1 MKLKHVLF
9 VAGAL
14 FVGATN
20 AANVRKANADSATGG
35 DEPEDDTKKVWS
47 PDFTSHSIST
57 EAEGEKFYQE
67 LKGKCQKLQ
76 TETKKA
82 RLESKNTCKIEIEET
97 EKYVHDGIKAG
108 ADILTAKKK
117 SQKDLLDA
125 LYDRH
130 DAHIIALYR
139 LVGNSKATNAED
151 KIGHYQRLGETI
163 KTANKLWK
171 YKHDENQ
178 EYIHGSLSIL
188 KILAEVSF
196 GLNSPKLRPIKN
208 FADFVAPQEKSAAS
222 SLIEVSKGTTSSTRI
237 MQHLMK
243 QMEHITNVHEEDYNK
258 FMQECLKRGGA
269 QGIPCDKARMET
281 FELWAKA
288 VHLQSKL
295 LKDFEK
301 VRSIL
306 KLARVMFESDL
317 PNKHKCWENPCQK
330 VCQDTSK
337 PNLPIGLIHYR
348 KCRAQR
354 LKEQI
359 DRVKKAMAR
368 DETFDGRRLK
378 EHEAILKR
386 VCPKHEANSIKE
398 EKKITELCKIIDTFH
413 SSPKKKYGITGGAT
427 GSSF

>member
-9 VAGAL
+9 VAGAF

-20 AANVRKANADSATGG
+20 AANVRKTLADGATGG
-35 DEPEDDTKKVWS
+35 DEPEDDTNKVWS
-47 PDFTSHSIST
+47 PDFTSHSISS

-67 LKGKCQKLQ
+67 LQGKCKKLQ
-76 TETKKA
+76 TETAKA
-82 RLESKNTCKIEIEET
+82 RLESKNTCAIEIKET
-97 EKYVHDGIKAG
+97 EKYVQDGMKAG
-108 ADILTAKKK
+108 KEILVAKKK

-139 LVGNSKATNAED
+139 LVGNSKATNAEE

-178 EYIHGSLSIL
+178 EYIQGALRIL
-188 KILAEVSF
+188 KVLAEVSF
-196 GLNSPKLRPIKN
+196 GLNSPKLRPIRN
-208 FADFVAPQEKSAAS
+208 FADFDNSTMHDEPVSALIETSRGTAS
-222 SLIEVSKGTTSSTRI
+222 SSRI

-243 QMEHITNVHEEDYNK
+243 QMEHMTNVHESDYDK
-258 FMQECLKRGGA
+258 FMQECTKRGVNG
-269 QGIPCDKARMET
+269 QIPCDKARMET

-306 KLARVMFESDL
+306 KLARVMFESEF
-317 PNKHKCWENPCQK
+317 PNKNKCWENPCQK
-330 VCQDTSK
+330 VCQDTSNPK
-337 PNLPIGLIHYR
+337 LPIGLIHFR

-359 DRVKKAMAR
+359 ERVKKAMAR
-368 DETFDGRRLK
+368 DETFDGRRLR
-378 EHEAILKR
+378 EHEEILKR
-386 VCPKHEANSIKE
+386 VCPKHEANSVKE
-398 EKKITELCKIIDTFH
+398 EKKISELCKIIETYH
-413 SSPKKKYGITGGAT
+413 SAPKKKYGITGAT
-427 GSSF
+427 GSAF